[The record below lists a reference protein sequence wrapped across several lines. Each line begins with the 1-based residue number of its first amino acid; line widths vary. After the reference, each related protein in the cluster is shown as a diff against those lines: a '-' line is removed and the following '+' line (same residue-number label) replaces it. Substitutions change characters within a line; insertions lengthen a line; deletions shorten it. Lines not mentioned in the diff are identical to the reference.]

1 MNDISIGLLGEVSE
15 KKDFRVYGLQG
26 KKVIDVSIG
35 KLKEAWQKPL
45 RW

>member
-1 MNDISIGLLGEVSE
+1 MKGVTIGLVGEVSE
-15 KKDFRVYGLQG
+15 KKDFRIYGLQG
-26 KKVIDVSIG
+26 KKAIDVNID